1 MTPSRNP
8 YGLTLCPTAEL
19 LSDVLDHERDVA
31 RALAN
36 LRGAPVGAG
45 AEALERR
52 ALVDPAAL
60 HHEVLLDDPRILL
73 RVGDRALQHLGHG
86 PRGAER
92 RELQTPLRLDH
103 VRAPNEV
110 EGPPRLPRRDPDVFR
125 CRLGFHGSPTSI

>member
-31 RALAN
+31 RALAD

-52 ALVDPAAL
+52 GLVDPAAL

-73 RVGDRALQHLGHG
+73 GVGDCRPQDLRHRA
-86 PRGAER
+86 RRAER
-92 RELQTPLRLDH
+92 RELQAPLGLDH
-103 VRAPNEV
+103 V
-110 EGPPRLPRRDPDVFR
+110 
-125 CRLGFHGSPTSI
+125 